1 MGRMKQAP
9 LCNECGRPMKQGEV
23 TNLRTGEKEER
34 FFCILHVK
42 FNIPVAEVPDGDPEA
57 PRLCATCGYALEWNG
72 YKFQC
77 QSENCEYYE
86 RWGDR

>member
-1 MGRMKQAP
+1 
-9 LCNECGRPMKQGEV
+9 MKQGDV
-23 TNLRTGEKEER
+23 TNLRTGETEER

-42 FNIPVAEVPDGDPEA
+42 CNIPVARVPDGDPEA
-57 PRLCATCGYALEWNG
+57 PRHCPKCKSTLVWNG

-77 QSENCEYYE
+77 DTKGCEINE